1 MDAAVFIIGVVTA
14 WTVEFN
20 DIHLEVGGGVGI
32 GLHDMQATASAVG
45 RVAAKHAASH
55 GDLEDGASCGGR
67 DDGHSTTGA
76 ARCI

>member
-1 MDAAVFIIGVVTA
+1 MDAVILSISI
-14 WTVEFN
+14 TVQQH
-20 DIHLEVGGGVGI
+20 HLEVGRGVGI

-55 GDLEDGASCGGR
+55 SDLEDGASCGGR
-67 DDGHSTTGA
+67 DDGHGTTGV